1 MKSYKMSLNGTELIY
16 DINEHCVLLG
26 NRRLQLN
33 KDEIFP
39 RPKIYFK
46 INNACNMRCSYCFQ
60 QTEKSSEKK
69 VDFRHYSILFDKLS
83 SLTDY
88 DFYAFGGEPL
98 LDGNLENWQYLI
110 STTKRNLSLFT
121 NGCFSKKSYSF
132 LCDNKR
138 YIDNM
143 TITLDGPAEIHNARR
158 PLVVGNSFS
167 TIVNNLSLLSEKGFH
182 LTVQINIDDENIS
195 SVEKLI
201 LELRSEINYPRVT
214 FALNPVLHQ
223 TSTISERKI
232 LDLAIRL
239 KEYGIKYFANIPTL
253 RAVLMAVDNRGIIKQ
268 RCSAGDSLVFDFQRA
283 LIYSCPQNDQTIIG
297 KFTETDI
304 ILNRKSMDAIRK
316 QVKKEY
322 SPCDSCEFNI
332 YCSNSCYIDKLID
345 YPSCTEYMDKLLEY
359 IFRNIDLLRWLFVK
373 LIIRR
378 NSMISI
384 VNRILQTDEELI
396 HKLMN
401 SNFSEEIANAAKEI
415 CDVFRKNGK
424 VMIIGNGGSAADAQH
439 FAAELVGRFQYNRR
453 PLPAI
458 ALNADSAVL
467 TSIANDYSYN
477 SVFERQISAISS
489 AEDIVICLSTSGD
502 SMNVVE
508 AMKYTKAHAIHSL
521 GILGNNGGALNEYCE
536 IIIKLPGDNAARV
549 QEMQKIAIHAI
560 CHCVE
565 YCLFGDE
572 RKEE

>member
-1 MKSYKMSLNGTELIY
+1 
-16 DINEHCVLLG
+16 
-26 NRRLQLN
+26 
-33 KDEIFP
+33 
-39 RPKIYFK
+39 
-46 INNACNMRCSYCFQ
+46 
-60 QTEKSSEKK
+60 
-69 VDFRHYSILFDKLS
+69 
-83 SLTDY
+83 
-88 DFYAFGGEPL
+88 
-98 LDGNLENWQYLI
+98 
-110 STTKRNLSLFT
+110 
-121 NGCFSKKSYSF
+121 
-132 LCDNKR
+132 
-138 YIDNM
+138 
-143 TITLDGPAEIHNARR
+143 
-158 PLVVGNSFS
+158 
-167 TIVNNLSLLSEKGFH
+167 
-182 LTVQINIDDENIS
+182 
-195 SVEKLI
+195 
-201 LELRSEINYPRVT
+201 
-214 FALNPVLHQ
+214 
-223 TSTISERKI
+223 
-232 LDLAIRL
+232 
-239 KEYGIKYFANIPTL
+239 
-253 RAVLMAVDNRGIIKQ
+253 
-268 RCSAGDSLVFDFQRA
+268 
-283 LIYSCPQNDQTIIG
+283 
-297 KFTETDI
+297 
-304 ILNRKSMDAIRK
+304 
-316 QVKKEY
+316 
-322 SPCDSCEFNI
+322 
-332 YCSNSCYIDKLID
+332 
-345 YPSCTEYMDKLLEY
+345 
-359 IFRNIDLLRWLFVK
+359 
-373 LIIRR
+373 
-378 NSMISI
+378 MISI

-508 AMKYTKAHAIHSL
+508 AMKYTKAR
-521 GILGNNGGALNEYCE
+521 E

>member
-1 MKSYKMSLNGTELIY
+1 MSLNGTELIY
-16 DINEHCVLLG
+16 NINEHCVLLG

-201 LELRSEINYPRVT
+201 LELCSEINYPRVT

-304 ILNRKSMDAIRK
+304 ILDRKSMDAIRK

-477 SVFERQISAISS
+477 SVFERQIAAISS